1 MTVTRMP
8 AVQSGHTRGIL
19 SVLAGAALLITLA
32 VGRRGLPEVPLC
44 WFHSMTGL
52 PCPGC
57 GLTRS
62 VFAIGGGDFAD
73 AWRYNPFG
81 YVVYGVLLVLLVLPA
96 LARVAPKLAA
106 LLEST
111 WFINAFV
118 AVNVVGLM
126 VFGFVRL
133 ALLWN

>member
-73 AWRYNPFG
+73 AWRYISFG
-81 YVVYGVLLVLLVLPA
+81 YVV
-96 LARVAPKLAA
+96 
-106 LLEST
+106 
-111 WFINAFV
+111 
-118 AVNVVGLM
+118 
-126 VFGFVRL
+126 
-133 ALLWN
+133 

>member
-32 VGRRGLPEVPLC
+32 VGRRGLPDVPLC